1 MQDPKFFRILSD
13 RRIRCM
19 LAVLT
24 NKNAEARCKGVY
36 ERELIERWARGD
48 VREEDLEKFIDLL
61 KSLGMDVEIANKL
74 IRGLYSVRDK
84 MTDDLKQNLSIVLFA
99 ITGHY
104 VNPSEFGVI
113 DEIIEAFK
121 CVKEE
126 EGELFIDY
134 TCMEEKNIRKEIVDT
149 LAAGVGIGSL
159 VLKQMA

>member
-1 MQDPKFFRILSD
+1 
-13 RRIRCM
+13 M
-19 LAVLT
+19 LAVLSS
-24 NKNAEARCKGVY
+24 KNVEARCKGVY

-61 KSLGMDVEIANKL
+61 KSLGVDVEIANKL

-99 ITGHY
+99 VTGNY
-104 VNPSEFGVI
+104 VDPSAFGVI

-121 CVKEE
+121 CIKEE
-126 EGELFIDY
+126 EGEMFIDY

-149 LAAGVGIGSL
+149 LATGIGIGNL
-159 VLKQMA
+159 ILKQVA